1 MLLFTFIYL
10 LLAMVVADTV
20 TTIAFKAALQEAK
33 ELGVDNEF
41 TRSPRIAHAT
51 QFILAML
58 LAPAFLVIA
67 CMPHAW
73 DSYVAATR
81 RIVLEP
87 REIQS

>member
-1 MLLFTFIYL
+1 MMLFTFIYL

-20 TTIAFKAALQEAK
+20 TTIAFKAALREAK
-33 ELGVDNEF
+33 ELEVDNEF
-41 TRSPRIAHAT
+41 TRSPRIALTT
-51 QFILAML
+51 QFVLAML

-67 CMPHAW
+67 CMPNAW
-73 DSYVAATR
+73 DTYVAATR